1 MRRRG
6 LFVVAGAAAL
16 MLAACTEYGNLPKE
30 MRPLPADVKALL
42 EKKGMEQKAPILVRI
57 FKEESKLEVWKRQ
70 KSTARYA
77 LVKEYD
83 ICAWSGVLGPKIK
96 EGDRQAPEG
105 FYTIRPAQM
114 NPKSSYHLAFNT
126 GFPNEYDRAWGRTGS
141 DLMVH
146 GACSSRGCYSMT
158 DENIQEIF
166 TLGRL
171 AFQGGQ
177 RDFQVQAFPFRMTP
191 ENMAKY
197 RNNPN
202 MPFWRMLKEGY
213 DHFEVIRQPPKVDVC
228 GKRYVFNATPE
239 NGETFNATAEC
250 PPMSVPPQVQ
260 IAVAD
265 KQAEDKARF
274 IEIAAALDRKEEAA
288 KQAMMLAETA
298 EAEKARAAAAAAA
311 AAPMSVA
318 TAPVSLEPAT
328 TASTTTAASAEAPA
342 ATGAAQAAPVPAE
355 VASTSEAPV
364 APATM
369 VAREPARVSSS
380 LAYAPE
386 EPEQSGGFFR
396 RMIEKVNPF

>member
-1 MRRRG
+1 
-6 LFVVAGAAAL
+6 
-16 MLAACTEYGNLPKE
+16 
-30 MRPLPADVKALL
+30 
-42 EKKGMEQKAPILVRI
+42 
-57 FKEESKLEVWKRQ
+57 
-70 KSTARYA
+70 
-77 LVKEYD
+77 
-83 ICAWSGVLGPKIK
+83 
-96 EGDRQAPEG
+96 
-105 FYTIRPAQM
+105 
-114 NPKSSYHLAFNT
+114 
-126 GFPNEYDRAWGRTGS
+126 
-141 DLMVH
+141 
-146 GACSSRGCYSMT
+146 
-158 DENIQEIF
+158 
-166 TLGRL
+166 
-171 AFQGGQ
+171 
-177 RDFQVQAFPFRMTP
+177 
-191 ENMAKY
+191 
-197 RNNPN
+197 
-202 MPFWRMLKEGY
+202 MLKEGY